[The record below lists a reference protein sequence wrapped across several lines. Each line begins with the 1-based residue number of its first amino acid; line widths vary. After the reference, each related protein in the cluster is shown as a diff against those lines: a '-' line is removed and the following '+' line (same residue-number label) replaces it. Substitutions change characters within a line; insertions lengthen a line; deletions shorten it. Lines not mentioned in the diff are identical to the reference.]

1 MKKLM
6 MLFCVALM
14 SVGASAQEYYE
25 EEEEG
30 AKAGDWAIGLNL
42 GMGFGGI
49 PTVVNHDIT
58 EGYVN
63 FGLVPKVQYYVTDA
77 FRPEIS
83 FSYFIENKRQSF
95 WDINLNFHYLFH
107 MKYGIYI
114 YPILGAT
121 FQHTHD
127 TDVPKF
133 DDNGNPILLNNGK
146 PDTETINK
154 GRFGLN
160 AGAGM
165 QYDITPN
172 LYCNLEMRYQYVKD
186 FGRGIL
192 QVGIGYRF

>member
-30 AKAGDWAIGLNL
+30 AKAGDWAIGLDL
-42 GMGFGGI
+42 GMGFG
-49 PTVVNHDIT
+49 DS
-58 EGYVN
+58 YVN
-63 FGLVPKVQYYVTDA
+63 FGLMPKVQYYVTDA

-83 FSYFIENKRQSF
+83 FDYFIQKDNLSV
-95 WDINLNFHYLFH
+95 WDINLNLHYLFH

-121 FQHTHD
+121 FQHTHASFD
-127 TDVPKF
+127 ELKL
-133 DDNGNPILLNNGK
+133 DDNGLPVLKNGK
-146 PDTETINK
+146 EVYETVTENK

-160 AGAGM
+160 AGAGV

>member
-42 GMGFGGI
+42 GMGFGSI

-114 YPILGAT
+114 YPIIGAT
-121 FQHTHD
+121 FQHYHYDYAKDSATRA
-127 TDVPKF
+127 VLEAGGINFK
-133 DDNGNPILLNNGK
+133 GN
-146 PDTETINK
+146 DWH
-154 GRFGLN
+154 FGLN
-160 AGAGM
+160 AGAGV

-172 LYCNLEMRYQYVKD
+172 LYANLEMKYQYVKD
-186 FGRGIL
+186 YGRGVL
-192 QVGIGYRF
+192 QLGIGYRF

>member
-1 MKKLM
+1 

-25 EEEEG
+25 EEYEG
-30 AKAGDWAIGLNL
+30 AQAGDWAIGLNL
-42 GMGFGGI
+42 GMGFGSI
-49 PTVVNHDIT
+49 PTALNTDIT
-58 EGYVN
+58 KGYVN
-63 FGLVPKVQYYVTDA
+63 FGLMPKVQYYVTDA

-83 FSYFIENKRQSF
+83 FGYFIENKRQNF
-95 WDINLNFHYLFH
+95 WDININFHYLFH

-121 FQHTHD
+121 FQHYHYDYAKDAETKAALELAGY
-127 TDVPKF
+127 DVKY
-133 DDNGNPILLNNGK
+133 NVGH
-146 PDTETINK
+146 
-154 GRFGLN
+154 FGLN
-160 AGAGM
+160 AGAGV

-172 LYCNLEMRYQYVKD
+172 LFCNLEMKYQYVKD

>member
-14 SVGASAQEYYE
+14 SVGASAQEYYD

-42 GMGFGGI
+42 AMGFGSI

-83 FSYFIENKRQSF
+83 FSYFIENKHQSF

-114 YPILGAT
+114 YPIIGAT
-121 FQHTHD
+121 FQHYHYDYAKDSSVREILETRGD
-127 TDVPKF
+127 AFK
-133 DDNGNPILLNNGK
+133 GN
-146 PDTETINK
+146 DWH
-154 GRFGLN
+154 FGLN
-160 AGAGM
+160 AGAGV
-165 QYDITPN
+165 QYDITAN
-172 LYCNLEMRYQYVKD
+172 LYCNLEMKYQYVKD
-186 FGRGIL
+186 YGRGVL
-192 QVGIGYRF
+192 QLGIGYRF

>member
-25 EEEEG
+25 EEYEG
-30 AKAGDWAIGLNL
+30 AQAGDWVIGLDL
-42 GMGFGGI
+42 GMGFG
-49 PTVVNHDIT
+49 DS
-58 EGYVN
+58 YVN
-63 FGLVPKVQYYVTDA
+63 FGLMPKVQYYVTDA
-77 FRPEIS
+77 FRPEVS
-83 FSYFIENKRQSF
+83 FDYFIQKDHLSV
-95 WDINLNFHYLFH
+95 WDININLHYLFH

-121 FQHTHD
+121 FQHTHFSEGG
-127 TDVPKF
+127 V
-133 DDNGNPILLNNGK
+133 
-146 PDTETINK
+146 TENE

-192 QVGIGYRF
+192 QIGIGYRF

>member
-25 EEEEG
+25 EEYEG
-30 AKAGDWAIGLNL
+30 AQAGDWVIGLDL
-42 GMGFGGI
+42 GMGFG
-49 PTVVNHDIT
+49 DS
-58 EGYVN
+58 YVN
-63 FGLVPKVQYYVTDA
+63 FGLMPKVQYYVTDA
-77 FRPEIS
+77 FRPEVS
-83 FSYFIENKRQSF
+83 FDYFIPKNHQNF
-95 WDINLNFHYLFH
+95 WDININLHYLFH

-121 FQHTHD
+121 FQHYHYSYA
-127 TDVPKF
+127 
-133 DDNGNPILLNNGK
+133 G
-146 PDTETINK
+146 ETINE

-192 QVGIGYRF
+192 QIGIGYRF

>member
-25 EEEEG
+25 EEYEG
-30 AKAGDWAIGLNL
+30 AQAGDWAIGLDL
-42 GMGFGGI
+42 GMGFG
-49 PTVVNHDIT
+49 DS
-58 EGYVN
+58 YVN
-63 FGLVPKVQYYVTDA
+63 FGLMPKVQYYVTDA
-77 FRPEIS
+77 FRPEVS
-83 FSYFIENKRQSF
+83 FDYFIPKNHQNF
-95 WDINLNFHYLFH
+95 WDININLHYLFH

-121 FQHTHD
+121 FQHYHYSYA
-127 TDVPKF
+127 
-133 DDNGNPILLNNGK
+133 G
-146 PDTETINK
+146 ETINE

-186 FGRGIL
+186 LGRGIL
-192 QVGIGYRF
+192 QIGIGYRF

>member
-25 EEEEG
+25 EEYEG
-30 AKAGDWAIGLNL
+30 AQAGDWAIGLDL
-42 GMGFGGI
+42 GMGFG
-49 PTVVNHDIT
+49 DS
-58 EGYVN
+58 YVN
-63 FGLVPKVQYYVTDA
+63 FGLMPKVQYYVTDA
-77 FRPEIS
+77 FRPEVS
-83 FSYFIENKRQSF
+83 FDYFIQKDHLSV
-95 WDINLNFHYLFH
+95 WDININLHYLFH

-121 FQHTHD
+121 FQHYHYSYA
-127 TDVPKF
+127 
-133 DDNGNPILLNNGK
+133 G
-146 PDTETINK
+146 ETINE

-186 FGRGIL
+186 LGRGIL
-192 QVGIGYRF
+192 QIGIGYRF

>member
-14 SVGASAQEYYE
+14 SAGASAQEYYE
-25 EEEEG
+25 EEYEG
-30 AKAGDWAIGLNL
+30 AQAGDWAIGLDL
-42 GMGFGGI
+42 GMGFG
-49 PTVVNHDIT
+49 DS
-58 EGYVN
+58 YVN
-63 FGLVPKVQYYVTDA
+63 FGLMPKVQYYVTDA
-77 FRPEIS
+77 FRPEVS
-83 FSYFIENKRQSF
+83 FDYFIQKDHLSV
-95 WDINLNFHYLFH
+95 WDININLHYLFH

-121 FQHTHD
+121 FQHTHV
-127 TDVPKF
+127 TDIPEIV
-133 DDNGNPILLNNGK
+133 DGVLTGK
-146 PDTETINK
+146 TTTENT

>member
-6 MLFCVALM
+6 MLFCVALL

-25 EEEEG
+25 EEYEG
-30 AKAGDWAIGLNL
+30 AQAGDWAIGLNL
-42 GMGFGGI
+42 GMGFGSI
-49 PTVVNHDIT
+49 PNAVNHDST

-63 FGLVPKVQYYVTDA
+63 FGLMPKVQYYITDA
-77 FRPEIS
+77 FRPEVS
-83 FSYFIENKRQSF
+83 FGYFIENKHQSY
-95 WDINLNFHYLFH
+95 WDININFHYLFH

-121 FQHTHD
+121 FQHRHYD
-127 TDVPKF
+127 FSKDAAIKADLELKGEPVK
-133 DDNGNPILLNNGK
+133 DN
-146 PDTETINK
+146 E

-172 LYCNLEMRYQYVKD
+172 LYCNLEMKYQYVKE

>member
-25 EEEEG
+25 EEYEG
-30 AKAGDWAIGLNL
+30 AQAGDWAIGLEL
-42 GMGFGGI
+42 GMGFG
-49 PTVVNHDIT
+49 DS
-58 EGYVN
+58 YVN
-63 FGLVPKVQYYVTDA
+63 FGLMPKVQYYVTDA
-77 FRPEIS
+77 FRPEVS
-83 FSYFIENKRQSF
+83 FDYFIQKDHLSV
-95 WDINLNFHYLFH
+95 WDININLHYLFH
-107 MKYGIYI
+107 MKSGIYI

-121 FQHTHD
+121 FQHTHT
-127 TDVPKF
+127 TDIPEIK
-133 DDNGNPILLNNGK
+133 DGILTGK
-146 PDTETINK
+146 TTTENE

-192 QVGIGYRF
+192 QIGIGYRF

>member
-25 EEEEG
+25 EEYEG
-30 AKAGDWAIGLNL
+30 AQAGDWVIGLDL
-42 GMGFGGI
+42 GMGFG
-49 PTVVNHDIT
+49 DS
-58 EGYVN
+58 YVN
-63 FGLVPKVQYYVTDA
+63 FGLMPKVQYYVTDA
-77 FRPEIS
+77 FRPEVS
-83 FSYFIENKRQSF
+83 FDYFIPKNHQNF
-95 WDINLNFHYLFH
+95 WDININLHYLFH

-121 FQHTHD
+121 FQHYH
-127 TDVPKF
+127 F
-133 DDNGNPILLNNGK
+133 SYAG
-146 PDTETINK
+146 ETINE

-192 QVGIGYRF
+192 QIGIGYRF

>member
-1 MKKLM
+1 

-25 EEEEG
+25 EEYEG
-30 AKAGDWAIGLNL
+30 AQAGDWAIGLDL
-42 GMGFGGI
+42 GMGFG
-49 PTVVNHDIT
+49 DS
-58 EGYVN
+58 YVN
-63 FGLVPKVQYYVTDA
+63 FGLMPKVQYYVTDA
-77 FRPEIS
+77 FRPEVS
-83 FSYFIENKRQSF
+83 FDYFIPKNHQNF
-95 WDINLNFHYLFH
+95 WDININLHYLFH

-121 FQHTHD
+121 FQHYHYSYA
-127 TDVPKF
+127 
-133 DDNGNPILLNNGK
+133 G
-146 PDTETINK
+146 ETINE

-192 QVGIGYRF
+192 QIGIGYRF

>member
-25 EEEEG
+25 EEYEG
-30 AKAGDWAIGLNL
+30 AQAGDWAIGLDL
-42 GMGFGGI
+42 GMGFG
-49 PTVVNHDIT
+49 DS
-58 EGYVN
+58 YVN
-63 FGLVPKVQYYVTDA
+63 FGLMPKVQYYVTDA
-77 FRPEIS
+77 FRPEVS
-83 FSYFIENKRQSF
+83 FDYFIQKDNLSV
-95 WDINLNFHYLFH
+95 WDINLNLHYLFH

-127 TDVPKF
+127 IDVQKY
-133 DDNGNPILLNNGK
+133 DENNNPLFLANGK
-146 PDTETINK
+146 PDTETVNK

>member
-25 EEEEG
+25 EEYEG
-30 AKAGDWAIGLNL
+30 AQAGDWAIGLDL
-42 GMGFGGI
+42 GMGFG
-49 PTVVNHDIT
+49 DS
-58 EGYVN
+58 YVN
-63 FGLVPKVQYYVTDA
+63 FGLMPKVQYYVTDA
-77 FRPEIS
+77 FRPEVS
-83 FSYFIENKRQSF
+83 FDYFIPKNHQNF
-95 WDINLNFHYLFH
+95 WDININLHYLFH

-121 FQHTHD
+121 FQHYH
-127 TDVPKF
+127 F
-133 DDNGNPILLNNGK
+133 SYAG
-146 PDTETINK
+146 ETINE

-186 FGRGIL
+186 LGRGIL
-192 QVGIGYRF
+192 QIGIGYRF

>member
-25 EEEEG
+25 EEYEG
-30 AKAGDWAIGLNL
+30 AQAGDWAIGLDL
-42 GMGFGGI
+42 GMGFG
-49 PTVVNHDIT
+49 DS
-58 EGYVN
+58 YVN
-63 FGLVPKVQYYVTDA
+63 FGLMPKVQYYVTDA
-77 FRPEIS
+77 FRPEVS
-83 FSYFIENKRQSF
+83 FDYFIQKDHLSV
-95 WDINLNFHYLFH
+95 WDININLHYLFH

-121 FQHTHD
+121 FQHTHT
-127 TDVPKF
+127 TDIPEIK
-133 DDNGNPILLNNGK
+133 DGILTGK
-146 PDTETINK
+146 TTTENE

-192 QVGIGYRF
+192 QIGIGYRF

>member
-1 MKKLM
+1 

-25 EEEEG
+25 EEYEG
-30 AKAGDWAIGLNL
+30 AKAGDWAVGLNL
-42 GMGFGGI
+42 DMGFG
-49 PTVVNHDIT
+49 DS
-58 EGYVN
+58 YVN
-63 FGLVPKVQYYVTDA
+63 FGITPKIQYYVTDA

-83 FSYFIENKRQSF
+83 FDYFIENDHLSV
-95 WDINLNFHYLFH
+95 WDININFHYLIH

-121 FQHTHD
+121 FQHCHSTYESPLLD
-127 TDVPKF
+127 AAGIPTGKTEKVTD
-133 DDNGNPILLNNGK
+133 N
-146 PDTETINK
+146 T

-160 AGAGM
+160 AGAGA

-172 LYCNLEMRYQYVKD
+172 LYCNLEMKYQYVKD

-192 QVGIGYRF
+192 QVGIVYRF